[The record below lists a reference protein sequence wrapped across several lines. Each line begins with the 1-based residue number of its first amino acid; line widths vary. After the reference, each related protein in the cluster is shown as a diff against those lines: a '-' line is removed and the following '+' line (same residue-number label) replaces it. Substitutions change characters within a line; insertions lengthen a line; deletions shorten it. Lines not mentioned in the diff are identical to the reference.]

1 MRSLNRSTKKYYLK
15 KQIMNFH
22 IYDLLFLSKIQF
34 RIKIIFTKIFLHR
47 HHKYLFYA
55 LLKFSS
61 ETIRAYLNRPR
72 AILVTIIVISRR
84 IKADELTFSGWLLS
98 FFLLPLLL

>member
-34 RIKIIFTKIFLHR
+34 RIKIIFTKIFPHR

-72 AILVTIIVISRR
+72 AILVTIVISRR